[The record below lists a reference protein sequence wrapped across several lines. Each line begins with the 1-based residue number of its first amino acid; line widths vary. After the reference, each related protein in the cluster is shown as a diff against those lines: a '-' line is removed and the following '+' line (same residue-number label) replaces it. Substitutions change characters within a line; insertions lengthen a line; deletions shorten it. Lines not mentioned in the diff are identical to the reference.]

1 MAFQNRRRCYVCDV
15 LFPPRLTCHLE
26 GEKNMLIRDIAVSRR
41 DDLQRPP
48 LIITPLTR
56 LCKNCMR
63 GIRQEINLL
72 ENDPLCVR
80 LNVLTQTSSNDC
92 LICNGVNNIHRLTLK
107 CRVDVIGKKIFTF
120 LSILDV
126 AIIIYI
132 GMNFLSQHYLNA

>member
-1 MAFQNRRRCYVCDV
+1 MCDV

-26 GEKNMLIRDIAVSRR
+26 GEENMLIRDIAVSRR

-80 LNVLTQTSSNDC
+80 LNVLTQTSSNTC

-120 LSILDV
+120 LSILYV
-126 AIIIYI
+126 AIIIYTR
-132 GMNFLSQHYLNA
+132 MNFLSQHYLKA